1 MPQAISRL
9 TNYAG
14 GKRRKGA
21 IKIGVL
27 LLAGLIIREAFSF
40 WTGHPFDFEIW
51 VRAGY
56 WVARGYN
63 PYSSLPFAPGVSF
76 AKDFGGPG
84 SNFSAAIGYL
94 PFWPVLLAGLYDLYA
109 LIGSPSPFVYY
120 FLLKQPVIICDV
132 LVAYFLYKYVDER
145 GSDKASFVL
154 KVWLFSPYTIVL
166 SGVWGMFDAIPVLF
180 VVLALTA
187 RPGAYRGYLGR
198 ARDVRQVHPAD
209 LHIPLVR
216 GPKPIRN
223 LALAIGIPAV
233 ASLSIVWIAGWPV
246 SVVGTTLQST
256 VTKGG
261 SSLSLWEILFYLNTL
276 GVVSNAAL
284 GLFSPAGYVWLV
296 AVPVATVLAY
306 RWFGFDTERG
316 VVQSL
321 ILITLT
327 FVLLKGVVNEQY
339 AVYLF
344 ALALI
349 DVALWSP
356 RRTKLV
362 LVGIA
367 TVFVFNF
374 TNVLFFIR
382 YVTPI
387 LPQALTIE
395 ANIVANIGPERNGLL
410 FLEAVVLWVVEICYF
425 YSLANERGVRTEDA
439 LLSA

>member
-1 MPQAISRL
+1 M
-9 TNYAG
+9 
-14 GKRRKGA
+14 
-21 IKIGVL
+21 
-27 LLAGLIIREAFSF
+27 
-40 WTGHPFDFEIW
+40 
-51 VRAGY
+51 RAGY

-76 AKDFGGPG
+76 ANDFGGPG

-94 PFWPVLLAGLYDLYA
+94 PFWPVLLAGLYDFYA

-132 LVAYFLYKYVDER
+132 LVAYFLYKYVDKR

-166 SGVWGMFDAIPVLF
+166 SGIWGMFDAIPVLF

-187 RPGAYRGYLGR
+187 RPGAYRGMWAGLATFAKSIPLIYT
-198 ARDVRQVHPAD
+198 
-209 LHIPLVR
+209 IPLVR

-233 ASLSIVWIAGWPV
+233 ASLAIVWIAGWPV

-261 SSLSLWEILFYLNTL
+261 SSLSLWETLFYLNTL
-276 GVVSNAAL
+276 GLISNSAL
-284 GLFSPAGYVWLV
+284 DRFAFAGYVWLV

-316 VVQSL
+316 VIQSML
-321 ILITLT
+321 LITLT

-356 RRTKLV
+356 QRKKL
-362 LVGIA
+362 LLAGIA
-367 TVFVFNF
+367 AVVLFNF
-374 TNVLFFIR
+374 TNVLLFIR
-382 YVTPI
+382 YVAPVV
-387 LPQALTIE
+387 PQALTIE
-395 ANIVANIGPERNGLL
+395 ANIVSTIGPERNALL
-410 FLEAVVLWVVEICYF
+410 FLEAVALWVVEIYYF
-425 YSLANERGVRTEDA
+425 YSLVKERHVRTEDA
-439 LLSA
+439 LFS

>member
-1 MPQAISRL
+1 
-9 TNYAG
+9 
-14 GKRRKGA
+14 
-21 IKIGVL
+21 
-27 LLAGLIIREAFSF
+27 
-40 WTGHPFDFEIW
+40 
-51 VRAGY
+51 VRAGF

-76 AKDFGGPG
+76 ANDFGGLG

-94 PFWPVLLAGLYDLYA
+94 PFWPVLLAGLYDFYA

-132 LVAYFLYKYVDER
+132 LVAYFLYKYVGRR

-166 SGVWGMFDAIPVLF
+166 SGIWGMFDAIPVLF

-187 RPGAYRGYLGR
+187 RPGAHRGMWAGLATFAKSIPLIYT
-198 ARDVRQVHPAD
+198 
-209 LHIPLVR
+209 IPLVR
-216 GPKPIRN
+216 GPKPVRN
-223 LALAIGIPAV
+223 LALALGIPVV
-233 ASLSIVWIAGWPV
+233 ASLAIVWVAGWPV

-261 SSLSLWEILFYLNTL
+261 SSLSIWETLFYLNTL
-276 GVVSNAAL
+276 GLISNVTL
-284 GLFSPAGYVWLV
+284 GLFAFAGYVWLV
-296 AVPVATVLAY
+296 AVPVATFLAY

-316 VVQSL
+316 VSQSML
-321 ILITLT
+321 LITLT

-356 RRTKLV
+356 QRKRL
-362 LVGIA
+362 LLAGIA
-367 TVFVFNF
+367 AVVLFNF
-374 TNVLFFIR
+374 TNVLLFIR
-382 YVTPI
+382 YVAPVV
-387 LPQALTIE
+387 PQALTIE
-395 ANIVANIGPERNGLL
+395 ANIVSTIGPERNVLL
-410 FLEAVVLWVVEICYF
+410 FLEAVVLWVVEIYYF
-425 YSLANERGVRTEDA
+425 YSLVKERHVRTEDA
-439 LLSA
+439 PLGA

>member
-1 MPQAISRL
+1 M
-9 TNYAG
+9 
-14 GKRRKGA
+14 
-21 IKIGVL
+21 
-27 LLAGLIIREAFSF
+27 
-40 WTGHPFDFEIW
+40 
-51 VRAGY
+51 RAGF

-76 AKDFGGPG
+76 ANDFGGLG

-94 PFWPVLLAGLYDLYA
+94 PFWPVLLAGLYDFYA

-132 LVAYFLYKYVDER
+132 LVAYFLYKYVGRR

-166 SGVWGMFDAIPVLF
+166 SGIWGMFDAIPVLF

-187 RPGAYRGYLGR
+187 RPGAHRGMWAGLATFAKSIPLIYT
-198 ARDVRQVHPAD
+198 
-209 LHIPLVR
+209 IPLVR
-216 GPKPIRN
+216 GPKPVRN
-223 LALAIGIPAV
+223 LALALGIPVV
-233 ASLSIVWIAGWPV
+233 ASLAIVWVAGWPV

-261 SSLSLWEILFYLNTL
+261 SSLSIWETLFYLNTL
-276 GVVSNAAL
+276 GLISNVTL
-284 GLFSPAGYVWLV
+284 GLFAFAGYVWLV
-296 AVPVATVLAY
+296 AVPVATFLAY

-316 VVQSL
+316 VSQSML
-321 ILITLT
+321 LITLT

-356 RRTKLV
+356 QRKRL
-362 LVGIA
+362 LLAGIA
-367 TVFVFNF
+367 AVVLFNF
-374 TNVLFFIR
+374 TNVLLFIR
-382 YVTPI
+382 YVAPVV
-387 LPQALTIE
+387 PQALTIE
-395 ANIVANIGPERNGLL
+395 ANIVSTIGPERNVLL
-410 FLEAVVLWVVEICYF
+410 FLEAVVLWVVEIYYF
-425 YSLANERGVRTEDA
+425 YSLVKERHVRTEDA
-439 LLSA
+439 PLGA